1 MGKIGKAEQEMTR
14 SSLPRSGQ
22 VRKKGMG
29 NRVFFDKKD
38 YSNRCKLPVI
48 RCKRRHVLERGMAVQ
63 LLQKNQRRPR
73 SAGVVRSS
81 FLNVRMSP
89 VHSVG
94 PIVLIVLYA

>member
-1 MGKIGKAEQEMTR
+1 MTR
-14 SSLPRSGQ
+14 SLVPISAL

-29 NRVFFDKKD
+29 NRVFFAKKD

-48 RCKRRHVLERGMAVQ
+48 RCECRLVSERGMMVQ

-81 FLNVRMSP
+81 FLNGRMSP

-94 PIVLIVLYA
+94 PTVLIVLYA

>member
-1 MGKIGKAEQEMTR
+1 MTR
-14 SSLPRSGQ
+14 SLVPISAL

-29 NRVFFDKKD
+29 NRVFFANKD

-48 RCKRRHVLERGMAVQ
+48 RCECRLVSERGMMVQ
-63 LLQKNQRRPR
+63 LLQKNQRQPR

-81 FLNVRMSP
+81 FLNGRMRR

-94 PIVLIVLYA
+94 PTVLIVLYA